1 MKILRY
7 STQSITSADLK
18 AVNKV
23 LKSDWLTQGPQTT
36 LFENKIKQAVNAKYA
51 VAVNSGSSA
60 LLIACKALALK
71 KGDIF
76 WTVPNTFVASANCG
90 LLCGAK
96 VDFVDIDPNTWN
108 ISLLKLEE
116 KLIRAKKKKILPK
129 AIIVV
134 HLAGLPVNPITLF
147 KLSKKYNFKI
157 IEDASHSLGATYF
170 SKKVGCGKW
179 SDITIFSLH
188 PVKIITTGEGG
199 LCVTNNK
206 KIYEQLLLFKNNG
219 ITNNKKK
226 FQYKRNAPW
235 YYEQHQLGYNF
246 RISEIQ
252 AALGISQLKK
262 LKYFI
267 KRRNTIAKIYLK
279 SFKNLPIT
287 TQKVEKN
294 FISTYHLF
302 IIKLK
307 NEKLHLKFFNYLRNK
322 KIFVNLH
329 YLPVHLHPYFKKLG
343 FKSKSYLVSENY
355 SKSALSIPIYPNLS
369 RKEQLKVI
377 FLVKN
382 FFNKFNAND

>member
-134 HLAGLPVNPITLF
+134 NSPVNILNSPFTII
-147 KLSKKYNFKI
+147 KLPSKL
-157 IEDASHSLGATYF
+157 SLGAPSLPLKAASF
-170 SKKVGCGKW
+170 HVG
-179 SDITIFSLH
+179 
-188 PVKIITTGEGG
+188 V
-199 LCVTNNK
+199 
-206 KIYEQLLLFKNNG
+206 
-219 ITNNKKK
+219 
-226 FQYKRNAPW
+226 
-235 YYEQHQLGYNF
+235 
-246 RISEIQ
+246 
-252 AALGISQLKK
+252 
-262 LKYFI
+262 
-267 KRRNTIAKIYLK
+267 
-279 SFKNLPIT
+279 
-287 TQKVEKN
+287 
-294 FISTYHLF
+294 
-302 IIKLK
+302 
-307 NEKLHLKFFNYLRNK
+307 
-322 KIFVNLH
+322 
-329 YLPVHLHPYFKKLG
+329 
-343 FKSKSYLVSENY
+343 
-355 SKSALSIPIYPNLS
+355 
-369 RKEQLKVI
+369 
-377 FLVKN
+377 
-382 FFNKFNAND
+382 